1 MRDDCIKGRKKK
13 ARFECLVKRYASEA
27 LSILGSAQREERKT
41 VDMAPDFYR
50 QFHCM
55 VLANRSAVL
64 RILGVDEVEMQS
76 GTVFGARGVWKRGS
90 WK

>member
-1 MRDDCIKGRKKK
+1 MFSEALC
-13 ARFECLVKRYASEA
+13 CEA

-76 GTVFGARGVWKRGS
+76 GTVLELVVFGKGVHGNS
-90 WK
+90 LYFS